1 MDVKDDGFFDENESS
16 IVVKANENEAPKS
29 ATKEIRLPFPP
40 EDYDKKGQLKR
51 VRKRM
56 FKKLFKSEM
65 RFYLPIMLC
74 LMGVMLVSGI
84 VFGIFLKQNRGT
96 WREDTDHVGH
106 FITVF
111 SGFIFVVA
119 CSGGILFMN
128 MHFPNS
134 RYNKNFFQGE
144 GYLTFSIPA
153 SMEEH
158 VLSKRVAAFFCSLL
172 TNLVMLLT
180 ILLMVIINGGW
191 DGLWEGICGIFSGK
205 PVHVAFFS
213 LEFCISFLLG
223 SFTLLCVMGAGSC
236 LLSRY
241 VGKRRT
247 GMTLLIIF
255 VVVALLEAVS
265 SFLVTVGIDFIPDT
279 AAEMHLFA
287 WLGILVQ
294 AAICVGCIFF
304 EIHYLKNK
312 LDLK

>member
-16 IVVKANENEAPKS
+16 IVVKANENETPMS
-29 ATKEIRLPFPP
+29 ATKEIKLPFPP
-40 EDYDKKGQLKR
+40 EDYDKKGRLKR

-56 FKKLFKSEM
+56 FKKLFKSEL

-74 LMGVMLVSGI
+74 LMGVMALSGLL
-84 VFGIFLKQNRGT
+84 FGICLKQTKGT
-96 WREDTDHVGH
+96 WREVDHMGH
-106 FITVF
+106 FLTVF
-111 SGFIFVVA
+111 SGFLFVIS

-158 VLSKRVAAFFCSLL
+158 VLSKRIAAFLCSWL
-172 TNLVMLLT
+172 TNLVMLFTVL
-180 ILLMVIINGGW
+180 IVVIINGGW
-191 DGLWEGICGIFSGK
+191 DELKEVLCGIFSGK
-205 PVHVAFFS
+205 PVHAVFFS
-213 LEFCISFLLG
+213 LEYCISFLLG
-223 SFTLLCVMGAGSC
+223 SFTLLCVMGAGNC

-247 GMTLLIIF
+247 GMTLLIVFI
-255 VVVALLEAVS
+255 VITLLQAAS

-287 WLGILVQ
+287 WLGIFVQ
-294 AAICVGCIFF
+294 AAICVGCVFF